1 MSLFRYLPMLV
12 RPCAALLA
20 LAWLSGCAVETGPG
34 LNNTATDDKQAL
46 ELNTTMAIEYM
57 EQGNLPR
64 AQAKLDRALEIDSDS
79 PRALQVQ
86 ALLYQRQGEST
97 MADRFFRRALTIEPG
112 FTQGRNN
119 YAAFLYSRGRIEESC
134 TQLERASQDI
144 KYTNRAQLLTNL
156 GLCQWELGDAAAAR
170 NSLKRAQAVDPRSS
184 RSYLVLA
191 RIDHVQGN
199 DQRAWEQLQSFIR
212 LAGTTPESLKL
223 AEQLARVR
231 GDSDSAA
238 FYSRQLDTRDVP

>member
-1 MSLFRYLPMLV
+1 MSLFRYLPMLG
-12 RPCAALLA
+12 RPCAVLFALI
-20 LAWLSGCAVETGPG
+20 WLSGCAVETGPG
-34 LNNTATDDKQAL
+34 LNNAATDAKQAL
-46 ELNTTMAIEYM
+46 ELNTTMAVEYM

-86 ALLYQRQGEST
+86 AMLYQRQGESA
-97 MADRFFRRALTIEPG
+97 MADRFFRRALAIEPG

-119 YAAFLYSRGRIEESC
+119 YAAFLYSQGRIEESC
-134 TQLERASQDI
+134 SQLERASQDI

-156 GLCQWELGDAAAAR
+156 GLCQWELGDATASR
-170 NSLKRAQAVDPRSS
+170 TSLTRAQAVDPRSA

-191 RIDHVQGN
+191 RIDHAQGN

-223 AEQLARVR
+223 AQQLAIAR
-231 GDSDSAA
+231 GDSASAA
-238 FYSRQLDTRDVP
+238 FYSRQLDARDDP

>member
-1 MSLFRYLPMLV
+1 MSLFRYSPMLV
-12 RPCAALLA
+12 RLCAVLLA
-20 LAWLSGCAVETGPG
+20 ITGLSGCAVETGPG
-34 LNNTATDDKQAL
+34 LNNAATDDKQAL

-64 AQAKLDRALEIDSDS
+64 AQAKLDRALEIDPDS

-86 ALLYQRQGEST
+86 ALLYQRQGENA
-97 MADRFFRRALTIEPG
+97 MADRFFRRALAIESG

-119 YAAFLYSRGRIEESC
+119 YAAFLYSQGRIEESC
-134 TQLERASQDI
+134 TQLERAAQDI

-170 NSLKRAQAVDPRSS
+170 SSLKRAQAVNPRSA

-191 RIDHVQGN
+191 RIDHAQGN
-199 DQRAWEQLQSFIR
+199 DRRAWEQLQSFIR

-231 GDSDSAA
+231 GESASAA
-238 FYSRQLDTRDVP
+238 FYSRQLDARDDP